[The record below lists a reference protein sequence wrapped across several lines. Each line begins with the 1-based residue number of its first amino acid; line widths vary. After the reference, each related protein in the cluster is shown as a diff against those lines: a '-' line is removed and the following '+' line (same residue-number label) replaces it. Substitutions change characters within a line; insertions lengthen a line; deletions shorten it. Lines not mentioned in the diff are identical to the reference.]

1 MQYIEMIRAMRQ
13 IERTARQYGYG
24 GDATLAPATVRPLGT
39 LGEQLAMVCVGLDS
53 GVRLCDLSSRDQEW
67 VRQRL
72 RSAVIGTPRDEPAP
86 HPPAQPARRRA
97 W

>member
-1 MQYIEMIRAMRQ
+1 MDYITMLRTVRA

-24 GDATLAPATVRPLGT
+24 GDATLPDDDVPTCGT
-39 LGEQLAMVCVGLDS
+39 LGDQLAMVAVGLDS
-53 GVRLCDLSSRDQEW
+53 GVRLHGLSTRDREW

-72 RSAVIGTPRDEPAP
+72 RSAVLGAWHDESAP
-86 HPPAQPARRRA
+86 QPTARPARRRA